1 MKSFRNRL
9 LDQFPDDE
17 VNRIAYHFINA
28 QGEVIH
34 EQDPDVQDRQA
45 ILKAVEEK
53 TSSQWIETKRR
64 K

>member
-1 MKSFRNRL
+1 MTK
-9 LDQFPDDE
+9 

-45 ILKAVEEK
+45 ILKAVEEN
-53 TSSQWIETKRR
+53 
-64 K
+64 